1 VTVEPVENETSQA
14 ELVPAEGVPG
24 GDLERALGG
33 VMRLSE
39 LQEVRQ
45 EKVEEFRDRGI
56 DPYPPRTHRSS
67 TAGEAKE
74 RFRAI
79 EPS

>member
-14 ELVPAEGVPG
+14 ELVPVEGVSA

-45 EKVEEFRDRGI
+45 EKV
-56 DPYPPRTHRSS
+56 
-67 TAGEAKE
+67 
-74 RFRAI
+74 
-79 EPS
+79 